1 MRTIFITLFQGVEAK
16 NILRTDIYKT
26 LIKNPDTRIVFLVD
40 SPERA
45 AYYQKEFFNPRAI
58 YEAVPAK
65 KIQGLDKMF
74 SDLRFLLLRTA
85 TTDLRRKMAL
95 EIHKNYFKYCAGLL
109 LNWILAR
116 KPVRKIVRALDYLLV
131 KDQTFAPYFI
141 KYKPEKVFLAH
152 LFDDN
157 QIHLLREAKRRG
169 VKNIGFIN
177 SWDKLTARHSLRL
190 LPDQLI
196 VFNNIVKKEAMD
208 YADMDAKNI
217 IVAGIPHYDWHVNHR
232 PLSREIFCQSKKLN
246 PKKKFIVYA
255 PMGKAFSDSDWDVI
269 DMLRE
274 ETQKG
279 NIKNAELFI
288 RFQPNDFIDEKELKK
303 RPDLKYD
310 APGIRFS
317 RERGVN
323 WDMSF
328 KDIKGLTDTLAN
340 ADLFVCYA
348 SSMSIDAAV
357 FNKPVINI
365 DFEIKEKTMLS
376 KTPTFFYKTE
386 HYGRVVK
393 SGAACYPKSRQ
404 ELVNWINKYLANPEI
419 DCEARKRLVEEQC
432 FKLDGCSGKRIAD
445 HILEV

>member
-1 MRTIFITLFQGVEAK
+1 M
-16 NILRTDIYKT
+16 
-26 LIKNPDTRIVFLVD
+26 IKNPDVRIVFFVD

-45 AYYQKEFFNPRAI
+45 AYYQKEFSNSRVI

-65 KIQGLDKMF
+65 KIRGLDKTF
-74 SDLRFLLLRTA
+74 SNLQFLLLRTA
-85 TTDLRRKMAL
+85 TTNLRRQMAL
-95 EIHKNYFKYCAGLL
+95 EIHGNYFKYSAGLL
-109 LNWILAR
+109 FNWLFAR
-116 KPVRKIVRALDYLLV
+116 RAVRNIIRALDYLLV
-131 KDQTFAPYFI
+131 KDETFAPYFI

-152 LFDDN
+152 LFDDS
-157 QIHLLREAKRRG
+157 QVHLLREAKRRG

-177 SWDKLTARHSLRL
+177 SWDKLTARHSMRL
-190 LPDQLI
+190 LPDKLI

-208 YADMDAKNI
+208 YADMNERDI
-217 IVAGIPHYDWHVNHR
+217 VVAGIPHYDWHVNHR
-232 PLSREIFCQSKKLN
+232 PLSREVFCQNKKLN

-255 PMGKAFSDSDWDVI
+255 PMGKAFSDSDWDII

-279 NIKNAELFI
+279 SINNAELFV
-288 RFQPNDFIDEKELKK
+288 RFQPNDFINEEELKK

-328 KDIKGLTDTLAN
+328 EDIKGLTDTLAN

-365 DFEIKEKTMLS
+365 DFELQDKKLLS

-404 ELVNWINKYLANPEI
+404 ELVDRINKYLQNPQFKQDE
-419 DCEARKRLVEEQC
+419 RRRLVEEQC
-432 FKLDGCSGKRIAD
+432 WKLDGKTGERIANY
-445 HILEV
+445 ILS